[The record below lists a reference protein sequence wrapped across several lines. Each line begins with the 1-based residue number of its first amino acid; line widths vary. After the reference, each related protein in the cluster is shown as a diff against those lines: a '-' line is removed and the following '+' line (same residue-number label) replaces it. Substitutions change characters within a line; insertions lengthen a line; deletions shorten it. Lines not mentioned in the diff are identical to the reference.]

1 MTVSMLARIAGHLKL
16 GCLSILIRRVASVI
30 PSVCYLI
37 GQGVL
42 RGFLSHGNVDG
53 QKRVGVFDFLVKPVG
68 NINTPANCFNHW
80 VDV

>member
-53 QKRVGVFDFLVKPVG
+53 QKTGRRVRFPSEARGEHKYLSQLLQSLG
-68 NINTPANCFNHW
+68 
-80 VDV
+80 